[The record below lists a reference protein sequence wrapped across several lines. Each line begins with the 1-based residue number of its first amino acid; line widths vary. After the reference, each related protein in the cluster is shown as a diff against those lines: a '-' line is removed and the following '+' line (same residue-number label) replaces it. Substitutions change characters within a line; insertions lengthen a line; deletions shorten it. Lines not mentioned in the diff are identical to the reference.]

1 MYGSKIAKEKR
12 DTLLRINKTIENL
25 VSAPAF
31 NDDTKRILK
40 EQRDELNQIL
50 RNEAWGALVRA
61 RFQHVNEVDICSS
74 YFFNPE
80 KSYSQSKSFSS
91 IRLHSGDLTDDP
103 VQIKKHVRE
112 FYQNLYSRP
121 HFDEGAQ
128 RQILNDLPRL
138 DSVDSEDLDFPPS
151 IEELDAAVMQLF

>member
-12 DTLLRINKTIENL
+12 DAPLRINKTIENL

-50 RNEAWGALVRA
+50 NNEARGALVTA
-61 RFQHVNEVDICSS
+61 RFQHVNEVDTCSS

-80 KSYSQSKSFSS
+80 KSYSQYKSFSS
-91 IRLHSGDLTDDP
+91 IRLHFGDLTDDP

-112 FYQNLYSRP
+112 FYLKLTRV
-121 HFDEGAQ
+121 
-128 RQILNDLPRL
+128 PRGKL
-138 DSVDSEDLDFPPS
+138 
-151 IEELDAAVMQLF
+151 

>member
-1 MYGSKIAKEKR
+1 MQYFS
-12 DTLLRINKTIENL
+12 NL
-25 VSAPAF
+25 
-31 NDDTKRILK
+31 
-40 EQRDELNQIL
+40 
-50 RNEAWGALVRA
+50 
-61 RFQHVNEVDICSS
+61 
-74 YFFNPE
+74 E

-121 HFDEGAQ
+121 QIDEGAQ
-128 RQILNDLPRL
+128 RQIINDLPRL

-151 IEELDAAVMQLF
+151 IEELDAAVMQLGKK